1 MQRRK
6 RRPAAVWARAVP
18 TVSSLTAAAQEAG
31 VERTEAWGAG
41 PPPGVVRG
49 PRLSAQTRAPRAA
62 GPAGACP
69 AVAPPSPCLLES
81 LETLAPH
88 CLPLLS
94 PSSKACPGREE
105 RIRPETAGPAAA
117 SCGRKKA

>member
-18 TVSSLTAAAQEAG
+18 TVSSLPAAAQEAR

-49 PRLSAQTRAPRAA
+49 PRLLAQTRAPRAA
-62 GPAGACP
+62 GPGGACP
-69 AVAPPSPCLLES
+69 AVAPQSPGLL
-81 LETLAPH
+81 
-88 CLPLLS
+88 
-94 PSSKACPGREE
+94 
-105 RIRPETAGPAAA
+105 
-117 SCGRKKA
+117 